1 MANSKVDRDVEYMK
15 GMWGTTHLV
24 TDYRQPIDGTRKFM
38 REIAH
43 DNMVPKMKNFEKQ
56 NELHQQI
63 RNDDD
68 YNDWEY
74 GTEPEFFNR
83 TLNG

>member
-1 MANSKVDRDVEYMK
+1 MANNKVDRDVEYMK
-15 GMWGTTHLV
+15 KTFGTTCLV
-24 TDYRQPIDGTRKFM
+24 TDYRPMQEGTKKFM

-43 DNMVPKMKNFEKQ
+43 DNMNPKLQHFKKQ

-68 YNDWEY
+68 YDDWEY
-74 GTEPEFFNR
+74 GSEPEFFNSA
-83 TLNG
+83 LNG